1 MGELLEIQGAI
12 QKDVPRRGFK
22 GSLEGSL
29 RLPTRASGFRVGFG
43 DAFLSIC
50 LCVCVSLFLLY
61 LGGIAM
67 ICRRCLLAAP
77 SHQSNV
83 TFTLLSLVSQGS
95 KGGMKVGGRIP
106 K

>member
-12 QKDVPRRGFK
+12 QKDAPRRGFK
-22 GSLEGSL
+22 ASLEGSL
-29 RLPTRASGFRVGFG
+29 RLPTRASGFRLGFG
-43 DAFLSIC
+43 DAFFSI
-50 LCVCVSLFLLY
+50 CVCVCLFRLY
-61 LGGIAM
+61 LGGIAS
-67 ICRRCLLAAP
+67 RRCLLAAP

-83 TFTLLSLVSQGS
+83 TFMLLSLVSQGS